1 MYMIG
6 DIKIN
11 KELRTIRYNR
21 VSSISQNLDRQQKNN
36 EKYTFVF
43 EDKCSGTT
51 PLFER
56 KYGVYLKEY
65 VEQSKVDEIS
75 IHSIDRLARNLRD
88 LLDVIEFF
96 HANGVSLN
104 IENLGMRTLVDGKM
118 NYTIKMMISVMGSF
132 SEIENEI
139 RRERQ
144 MEGIEIAKS
153 LGKYKNRKQR
163 GKESTIKFIE
173 KYKKPIELLEQ
184 GYKGSHVCKIC
195 NLNKNTVSKI
205 KKFIEPQLRV
215 G

>member
-1 MYMIG
+1 M
-6 DIKIN
+6 
-11 KELRTIRYNR
+11 RTLRYNR
-21 VSSISQNLDRQQKNN
+21 ISSIGQNLIRQQKNN
-36 EKYTFVF
+36 ETFNYVF
-43 EDKCSGTT
+43 EDTCSGTI
-51 PLFER
+51 PLFDR

-65 VEQSKVDEIS
+65 VEQEKVDEIS

-88 LLDVIEFF
+88 LLFVIDFF
-96 HANGVSLN
+96 HTNGVSLY

-139 RRERQ
+139 RKERQ

-163 GKESTIKFIE
+163 GTESTMDFLQKH
-173 KYKKPIELLEQ
+173 KQAVDLLES

-195 NLNKNTVSKI
+195 NLNKNTISKI
-205 KKFIEPQLRV
+205 KRYIKPQLQTA
-215 G
+215 

>member
-1 MYMIG
+1 M
-6 DIKIN
+6 KT
-11 KELRTIRYNR
+11 LRYNR
-21 VSSISQNLDRQQKNN
+21 ISSISQNLDRQQQNN
-36 EKYTFVF
+36 QNYTYVF
-43 EDKCSGTT
+43 EDKCSGTI
-51 PLFER
+51 PLFDR

-65 VEQSKVDEIS
+65 VEQGKVDEIS
-75 IHSIDRLARNLRD
+75 IHSIDRLARNLRN

-96 HANGVSLN
+96 HSYNVSLY

-139 RRERQ
+139 RKERQ

-163 GKESTIKFIE
+163 GKESTLSFLQKH
-173 KYKKPIELLEQ
+173 KQAVDLLEQ
-184 GYKGSHVCKIC
+184 GYKGSHVTKIC

-205 KKFIEPQLRV
+205 KKYLNPQAQPVLQ
-215 G
+215 